1 MHAGIP
7 LRCRWSHVTL
17 VAAVAA
23 MSCGKAVPAN
33 DANTATP
40 PAAAGVSLP
49 PPAPAPPSPPAVA
62 PAPSSVAAPAPA
74 PAIGTAALLA
84 PVTPAESAPTP
95 DVLPQTPAAD
105 ATVPDDTPVP
115 SSSTEPTI
123 EDRLRAAVRLW
134 RNVPYQEDGT
144 TRRGIGNAAFVRA
157 IFQDALASSVPGRY
171 DDLIRTG
178 KLVDRKALAPGDVVF
193 FESGAFGLFK
203 SKTAGIYL
211 GRNDV
216 ALARKD
222 EGVRVVKLSDA
233 KLNASYKTARRIS
246 AGDNTAPTFD
256 VTKYGSDR
264 ASLLRDIAKAWSGTL
279 YRANGTTFAGIGNDE
294 FVREVY
300 GAIYET
306 DLEGDPK
313 TWATMG
319 QAVAKEKLEPGDI
332 ILYEA
337 DVVGPFVKQRHAGI
351 YLGDGEFVA
360 AVKGSA
366 VSILKLNDARWRS
379 VYKGARRIDPDALAR
394 AEEARET
401 RSAGRATSAR
411 NGNAPTALS
420 NRTPGVG
427 TAAEPPAGTARVLSD
442 SERRLRD
449 VTEEWRGTPYKLGG
463 TSRSGIDCSA
473 FSRVLYENVYQ
484 MELPRTAEEQE
495 QLGAAVNRDGL
506 QPGDLIFFRTQGM
519 GPLFKSRHVGVYLGG
534 GEFAQA
540 SGRRGVTISRLDNR
554 YWSKK
559 YHAARRIQKIAA

>member
-1 MHAGIP
+1 
-7 LRCRWSHVTL
+7 
-17 VAAVAA
+17 VA
-23 MSCGKAVPAN
+23 S
-33 DANTATP
+33 D
-40 PAAAGVSLP
+40 AAG
-49 PPAPAPPSPPAVA
+49 
-62 PAPSSVAAPAPA
+62 
-74 PAIGTAALLA
+74 
-84 PVTPAESAPTP
+84 
-95 DVLPQTPAAD
+95 AD
-105 ATVPDDTPVP
+105 DAPVP
-115 SSSTEPTI
+115 SSSTEPTT

-134 RNVPYQEDGT
+134 RGVPYSDDGT
-144 TRRGIGNAAFVRA
+144 TRRGIGDAAFVRA

-171 DDLIRTG
+171 DELIRTG

-193 FESGAFGLFK
+193 FESGAFGPFK
-203 SKTAGIYL
+203 SKVAGIYL

-222 EGVRVVKLSDA
+222 EGVKVVKLSDA

-246 AGDNTAPTFD
+246 SGDTTAPTFD
-256 VTKYGSDR
+256 VAKYGSDR

-313 TWATMG
+313 TWAAMG
-319 QAVAKEKLEPGDI
+319 RAVSKDTLEPGDI
-332 ILYEA
+332 VLYEA

-366 VSILKLNDARWRS
+366 VTILKLNDARWRS

-394 AEEARET
+394 AEEAREA
-401 RSAGRATSAR
+401 RSASTSTSAR
-411 NGNAPTALS
+411 GGAPPALAS
-420 NRTPGVG
+420 RTPG
-427 TAAEPPAGTARVLSD
+427 AAAGAAAPGEPRVLSD

-473 FSRVLYENVYQ
+473 FSRVLYQDVYE

-495 QLGAAVNRDGL
+495 RLGSAVGRDGL
-506 QPGDLIFFRTQGM
+506 QPGDLVFFRTQGM

-559 YHAARRIQKIAA
+559 YHAARRVRRGL

>member
-1 MHAGIP
+1 MHPGIP
-7 LRCRWSHVTL
+7 LRCRWSHLTL
-17 VAAVAA
+17 AAAVAA
-23 MSCGKAVPAN
+23 MSCGKAVPAGN
-33 DANTATP
+33 ANTPAAS

-49 PPAPAPPSPPAVA
+49 SAPAPPPAPALGDA
-62 PAPSSVAAPAPA
+62 PASTSVATPA
-74 PAIGTAALLA
+74 PAIEAAALHA
-84 PVTPAESAPTP
+84 SATPADAAPTP
-95 DVLPQTPAAD
+95 SAPPQTPASD
-105 ATVPDDTPVP
+105 AAVPDDTPVP
-115 SSSTEPTI
+115 SSATEPTI

-157 IFQDALASSVPGRY
+157 IVQDALASSVPGRY
-171 DDLIRTG
+171 DELIRTG
-178 KLVDRKALAPGDVVF
+178 KLVERKALAPGDVVF
-193 FESGAFGLFK
+193 FESGSFGLFK

-211 GRNDV
+211 GHGDV

-222 EGVRVVKLSDA
+222 DGVRVVKLSEARLD
-233 KLNASYKTARRIS
+233 ASYKTARRIS
-246 AGDNTAPTFD
+246 SGGSAAPTFD
-256 VTKYGSDR
+256 VAKYGSDR
-264 ASLLRDIAKAWSGTL
+264 AALLRDIAKAWSGTL

-313 TWATMG
+313 TWAALG
-319 QAVAKEKLEPGDI
+319 QAVSKEKLEPGDI

-366 VSILKLNDARWRS
+366 VSILKLGDARWRS

-401 RSAGRATSAR
+401 RSAGASAR
-411 NGNAPTALS
+411 VRGGSAPPALAS
-420 NRTPGVG
+420 RTPGA
-427 TAAEPPAGTARVLSD
+427 TAGAAAPGAPRALSD

-484 MELPRTAEEQE
+484 MDLPRTAEEQE
-495 QLGAAVNRDGL
+495 RLGSAVSRDSL

-559 YHAARRIQKIAA
+559 YHAARRVRRAL

>member
-1 MHAGIP
+1 
-7 LRCRWSHVTL
+7 
-17 VAAVAA
+17 
-23 MSCGKAVPAN
+23 MSCGKAVPADN
-33 DANTATP
+33 ANTRATP
-40 PAAAGVSLP
+40 PAATAGVSLP
-49 PPAPAPPSPPAVA
+49 SSPAPPTPAPAGA
-62 PAPSSVAAPAPA
+62 PASTSAAAPAPA
-74 PAIGTAALLA
+74 IEAAALSA
-84 PVTPAESAPTP
+84 PVTPAEAAPTP
-95 DVLPQTPAAD
+95 SAFPQTSASDAAVPD
-105 ATVPDDTPVP
+105 PDDTPVP

-157 IFQDALASSVPGRY
+157 IVQDALASSVPGRY
-171 DDLIRTG
+171 DELIRTG

-193 FESGAFGLFK
+193 FESGSFGPFK

-211 GRNDV
+211 GRGDV

-222 EGVRVVKLSDA
+222 EGVKVVKLSDA

-246 AGDNTAPTFD
+246 SGGSTAPTFD
-256 VTKYGSDR
+256 VAKYGSDR

-313 TWATMG
+313 TWAAMG
-319 QAVAKEKLEPGDI
+319 QAVSKDTLEPGDI

-366 VSILKLNDARWRS
+366 VTILKLGDARWRS

-394 AEEARET
+394 AEEAREA
-401 RSAGRATSAR
+401 RRAGASASAR
-411 NGNAPTALS
+411 GGSAPPALAS
-420 NRTPGVG
+420 RTPG
-427 TAAEPPAGTARVLSD
+427 AAAGAAAPGAPRALSD

-495 QLGAAVNRDGL
+495 RLGAAVSRDSL

-559 YHAARRIQKIAA
+559 YHAARRVRRAL

>member
-23 MSCGKAVPAN
+23 MSCGKPVPADN
-33 DANTATP
+33 GNTPAAP
-40 PAAAGVSLP
+40 PAATAGVSLP
-49 PPAPAPPSPPAVA
+49 STPATATTPATAPAAASAPIAAPVAAGESPATPAPAATA
-62 PAPSSVAAPAPA
+62 PEPAAP
-74 PAIGTAALLA
+74 
-84 PVTPAESAPTP
+84 
-95 DVLPQTPAAD
+95 PQTPAASADVPADD
-105 ATVPDDTPVP
+105 APVP
-115 SSSTEPTI
+115 SSTTEPTT

-157 IFQDALASSVPGRY
+157 IVQDALASSVPGRY
-171 DDLIRTG
+171 DELIRTG

-193 FESGAFGLFK
+193 FESGMFGPFK
-203 SKTAGIYL
+203 SKIAGVYL

-222 EGVRVVKLSDA
+222 DGVSVVKLSDA

-246 AGDNTAPTFD
+246 SGGSAAPTFD
-256 VTKYGSDR
+256 VAKYGSDR
-264 ASLLRDIAKAWSGTL
+264 AALLRDIAKAWSGTL

-313 TWATMG
+313 TWAAMG
-319 QAVAKEKLEPGDI
+319 RAVSKDTLEPGDI
-332 ILYEA
+332 VLYEA

-366 VSILKLNDARWRS
+366 VTILKLNDARWRS

-394 AEEARET
+394 AEEAREA
-401 RSAGRATSAR
+401 RSAGTSAGAR
-411 NGNAPTALS
+411 GGSAPPALAS
-420 NRTPGVG
+420 RTPGAAAG
-427 TAAEPPAGTARVLSD
+427 AATAGAPRALSD

-484 MELPRTAEEQE
+484 VELPRTAEEQE
-495 QLGAAVNRDGL
+495 RLGSAVTRDSL

-559 YHAARRIQKIAA
+559 YHAARRLRRDL

>member
-7 LRCRWSHVTL
+7 LRCRWSHLAL
-17 VAAVAA
+17 VAALATV
-23 MSCGKAVPAN
+23 SCGKAVPADN
-33 DANTATP
+33 ANTPTAP

-49 PPAPAPPSPPAVA
+49 PANAPTPALVTTAPAPASTPAPAAAIDPPVAPAPPETAPLPAAAPPADSLPQA
-62 PAPSSVAAPAPA
+62 AAP
-74 PAIGTAALLA
+74 
-84 PVTPAESAPTP
+84 ES
-95 DVLPQTPAAD
+95 PAAD
-105 ATVPDDTPVP
+105 DTPIP
-115 SSSTEPTI
+115 SSSTEPTT
-123 EDRLRAAVRLW
+123 EARLRAAVRLW
-134 RNVPYQEDGT
+134 RGVPYKDDGT
-144 TRRGIGNAAFVRA
+144 TRRGIGNAEFVRA

-171 DDLIRTG
+171 DDLIRSG

-193 FESGAFGLFK
+193 FESGSFGLFK

-222 EGVRVVKLSDA
+222 EGVKVVKLSDA
-233 KLNASYKTARRIS
+233 KLNATYKTARRIS
-246 AGDNTAPTFD
+246 AGDTTAPTFD
-256 VTKYGSDR
+256 VAKYGSDR
-264 ASLLRDIAKAWSGTL
+264 AALLRDIAKAWSGTL
-279 YRANGTTFAGIGNDE
+279 YRANGTTFTGIGNDE

-313 TWATMG
+313 TWAVMG
-319 QAVAKEKLEPGDI
+319 QAVSRDKLEPGDI
-332 ILYEA
+332 ILYDA
-337 DVVGPFVKQRHAGI
+337 DAVGPFVKQRHAGI

-366 VSILKLNDARWRS
+366 VTILKLNDARWRS
-379 VYKGARRIDPDALAR
+379 VYKAARRIDPDALAH
-394 AEEARET
+394 AEEAREA
-401 RSAGRATSAR
+401 RAAGR
-411 NGNAPTALS
+411 
-420 NRTPGVG
+420 
-427 TAAEPPAGTARVLSD
+427 PAGARSGDAPPSLAARAGTTPAAAAPGEPRALSD

-484 MELPRTAEEQE
+484 IELPRTAEEQE

-559 YHAARRIQKIAA
+559 YHAARRIPKTA